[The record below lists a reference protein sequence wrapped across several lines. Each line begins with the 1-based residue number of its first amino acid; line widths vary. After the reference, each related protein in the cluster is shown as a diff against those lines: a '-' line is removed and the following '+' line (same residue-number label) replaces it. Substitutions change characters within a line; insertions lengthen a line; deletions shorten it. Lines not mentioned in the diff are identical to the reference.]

1 MNICFLIGKIIS
13 NIDFK
18 FVMNDKNNI
27 SISIFKLKVN
37 DGSTITLKAYNELAD
52 LCYRNLSIN
61 NYIVLQGRLN
71 SNMEIILYD
80 IEIL

>member
-1 MNICFLIGKIIS
+1 MNICFLIGEIIS

>member
-1 MNICFLIGKIIS
+1 MNICFLIGEIIS

-61 NYIVLQGRLN
+61 NYIVLQWRLN